1 MGARA
6 STAFSSTI
14 RDPPTKRSKR
24 LSPTDPCTL
33 RRWSAGEQMVFRATL
48 AQCTRPLRTL
58 TPGVRVQ
65 VVDGEL
71 QSQRRLPHEPVHRV
85 PGQALLT
92 QPSTTRRADCAVQV
106 CRDSC
111 EVRVLLSNLALLASW
126 RLIASLLIASN
137 LVKTTH
143 DLFDQPVW

>member
-1 MGARA
+1 
-6 STAFSSTI
+6 
-14 RDPPTKRSKR
+14 
-24 LSPTDPCTL
+24 
-33 RRWSAGEQMVFRATL
+33 MVFRATL

-58 TPGVRVQ
+58 TPGVRAQ
-65 VVDGEL
+65 VDGEL

-106 CRDSC
+106 CRNSC

-137 LVKTTH
+137 LVQALH
-143 DLFDQPVW
+143 HLLDQ